1 MYSFKREFDNEEI
14 IVEILKFIKSTEVVQ
29 EKSTKLVGKFVAEH
43 KTRLKVIL
51 NKFGSIKGMMDQYDQ
66 SLINDSDVFGC
77 IEDSLVIQTKKD
89 KVSREI
95 VMIEEEWRMF
105 DKNGNILYSILR
117 EWYKI

>member
-1 MYSFKREFDNEEI
+1 
-14 IVEILKFIKSTEVVQ
+14 
-29 EKSTKLVGKFVAEH
+29 
-43 KTRLKVIL
+43 
-51 NKFGSIKGMMDQYDQ
+51 MMDQYDQ

-77 IEDSLVIQTKKD
+77 IEDSLVIQTKKE

-105 DKNGNILYSILR
+105 DKKENILYSILR